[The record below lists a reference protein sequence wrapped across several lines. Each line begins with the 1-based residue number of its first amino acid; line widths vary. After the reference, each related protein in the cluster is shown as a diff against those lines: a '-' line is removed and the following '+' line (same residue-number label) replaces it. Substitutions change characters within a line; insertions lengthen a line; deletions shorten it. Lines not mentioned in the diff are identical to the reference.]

1 MGLNPFRAL
10 RRYLDE
16 EHRAELRRQLAE
28 GYRRNRRLSRELA
41 EEWRPLPSQP
51 TGRATTSTR

>member
-1 MGLNPFRAL
+1 MGLNRFRAL

-41 EEWRPLPSQP
+41 EQWRPLEEE
-51 TGRATTSTR
+51 TWLREGR